1 MAAEWLKDLLKVAI
15 AVGLS
20 GARGGAGAASV
31 LSGGLG
37 GFSGMGGGAM
47 PSGASEFMA
56 KQYPEEF
63 APKYNHEYNVIAIP
77 GAANFNTHGKADAAI
92 IQEAGRMQ
100 TLKEHND
107 AITKY
112 MRPGMTPRQLRDA
125 LNMGADEEK
134 NLPQFW
140 NESKSRRRFS
150 VSSSAVNGIR
160 LTPDGRVEVSWQS
173 NPAKWYTFKQYPDV
187 QKASLAAQK
196 LLMEDS
202 IGRAVAPFQRKGKL
216 IKYKDPI
223 MNGTRWNTVNY
234 DPAFAG

>member
-1 MAAEWLKDLLKVAI
+1 MAAEWLKDLLKVAV

-37 GFSGMGGGAM
+37 GFSGMGGGVM

-77 GAANFNTHGKADAAI
+77 GAPNFNTHGKADSAI
-92 IQEAGRMQ
+92 IQ
-100 TLKEHND
+100 D
-107 AITKY
+107 
-112 MRPGMTPRQLRDA
+112 
-125 LNMGADEEK
+125 ADEEK